1 MALNIKIKYF
11 FIILLSMYSLGCND
25 FSKEK
30 EKENK
35 SSEILLKVLGTI
47 QDGGIPHMGCSKEC
61 CSNYFLSEKSRIGV
75 SSLGVS
81 NLKHDTNYIIDAT
94 PNINFQLI
102 DLIGNADPSKKLNGI
117 FLTHAHMGH
126 YAGLLNFGRE
136 SLNSKNIPLYL
147 MPKFYNFI
155 LNNGPWNQ
163 LVKLNNI
170 KLNKIYNREK
180 VILHNNLSFTPIQV
194 PHRDEYSETV
204 GYIIESIHKKALYI
218 PDIDKWAKWEV
229 SIVEMIKSVDYAFLD
244 GTFFDKKEINNR
256 DISEIP
262 HPFIIE
268 SLKLFEGLDGSEKS
282 KVYFI
287 HLNHTNPVLN
297 SESSEYKKVISAGFN
312 IAKTGMEFFL

>member
-1 MALNIKIKYF
+1 
-11 FIILLSMYSLGCND
+11 LSVYSLGCND
-25 FSKEK
+25 FSQ

-35 SSEILLKVLGTI
+35 SSKILLKVLGTI

-61 CSNYFLSEKSRIGV
+61 CSNYFLSKKSRIGV

-81 NLKHDTNYIIDAT
+81 NLKYNTNYIIDAT

-163 LVKLNNI
+163 LVELNNI

-204 GYIIESIHKKALYI
+204 GYVIEGTNKKVLYI

-244 GTFFDKKEINNR
+244 GTFFDEKEINNR

-268 SLKLFEGLDGSEKS
+268 SLKLFEELDESEKS

-297 SESSEYKKVISAGFN
+297 SKSSEYKKVISAGFN

>member
-11 FIILLSMYSLGCND
+11 FIILLSIYSLGCND
-25 FSKEK
+25 FLQ

-61 CSNYFLSEKSRIGV
+61 CSNYFLSKKSRIGV

-81 NLKHDTNYIIDAT
+81 NLKHNTNYIIDAT

-163 LVKLNNI
+163 LVELNNI
-170 KLNKIYNREK
+170 KLNKIYNGEK

-204 GYIIESIHKKALYI
+204 GYVIEGIHKKALYI

-229 SIVEMIKSVDYAFLD
+229 SIVEMIKNVDYAFLD
-244 GTFFDKKEINNR
+244 GTFFDEKEINNR

-268 SLKLFEGLDGSEKS
+268 SLKLFKELEESEKS

>member
-11 FIILLSMYSLGCND
+11 FIILLSIYSLGCND
-25 FSKEK
+25 FSQ

-61 CSNYFLSEKSRIGV
+61 CSNYFLSKKSRIGV

-81 NLKHDTNYIIDAT
+81 NLKHNTNYIIDAT

-163 LVKLNNI
+163 LVELNNI

-204 GYIIESIHKKALYI
+204 GYVIEGVHKKVLYI

-244 GTFFDKKEINNR
+244 GTFFDEKEINNR

-268 SLKLFEGLDGSEKS
+268 SLKLFKELEESEKS

>member
-11 FIILLSMYSLGCND
+11 FIILLSIYSLGCND
-25 FSKEK
+25 FSQ

-61 CSNYFLSEKSRIGV
+61 CSNYFLSKKSRIGV

-81 NLKHDTNYIIDAT
+81 NLKHNTNYIIDAT

-163 LVKLNNI
+163 LVELNNI

-204 GYIIESIHKKALYI
+204 GYVIEGIHKKALYV

-244 GTFFDKKEINNR
+244 GTFFDEKEINNR

-268 SLKLFEGLDGSEKS
+268 SLKLFKELDESEKS

>member
-11 FIILLSMYSLGCND
+11 FIILLSVYSLGCND
-25 FSKEK
+25 FSQ

-61 CSNYFLSEKSRIGV
+61 CSNYFLSKKSRIGV

-81 NLKHDTNYIIDAT
+81 NLKYNTNYIIDAT

-163 LVKLNNI
+163 LVELNNI

-204 GYIIESIHKKALYI
+204 GYVIEGVHKKVLYI

-244 GTFFDKKEINNR
+244 GTFFDEKEINNR

-268 SLKLFEGLDGSEKS
+268 SLKLFKELEESEKS

>member
-11 FIILLSMYSLGCND
+11 FIILFSVYSLGCND
-25 FSKEK
+25 FSQ

-61 CSNYFLSEKSRIGV
+61 CSNYFLSKKSRIGV

-81 NLKHDTNYIIDAT
+81 NLKHNTNYIIDAT

-163 LVKLNNI
+163 LVELNNI
-170 KLNKIYNREK
+170 KLNKIYNGEK

-204 GYIIESIHKKALYI
+204 GYVIEGTHKKALYI

-229 SIVEMIKSVDYAFLD
+229 SVVEMIKNVDYAFLD
-244 GTFFDKKEINNR
+244 GTFFDEKEINNR

-268 SLKLFEGLDGSEKS
+268 SLKLFKELDESEKS

>member
-11 FIILLSMYSLGCND
+11 FIILLSVYSLGCND
-25 FSKEK
+25 FSQ

-61 CSNYFLSEKSRIGV
+61 CSNYFLSKKSRIGV

-81 NLKHDTNYIIDAT
+81 NLKHNTNYIIDAT

-163 LVKLNNI
+163 LVELNNI

-204 GYIIESIHKKALYI
+204 GYVIEGIHKKALYI

-244 GTFFDKKEINNR
+244 GTFFDEKEINNR

-268 SLKLFEGLDGSEKS
+268 SLKLFKELDESEKS

>member
-11 FIILLSMYSLGCND
+11 FIILLSIYSLGCND
-25 FSKEK
+25 FSQ

-61 CSNYFLSEKSRIGV
+61 CSNYFLSKKSRIGV

-81 NLKHDTNYIIDAT
+81 NLKHNTNYIIDAT

-136 SLNSKNIPLYL
+136 SLNSENIPLYL

-163 LVKLNNI
+163 LVELNNI

-229 SIVEMIKSVDYAFLD
+229 SIIEMIKSVDYAFLD

>member
-11 FIILLSMYSLGCND
+11 FILLLSVYSLGCND
-25 FSKEK
+25 FSQ

-61 CSNYFLSEKSRIGV
+61 CSNYFLSKKSRMGV

-81 NLKHDTNYIIDAT
+81 NLKYNTNYIIDAT

-163 LVKLNNI
+163 LVELNNI

-204 GYIIESIHKKALYI
+204 GYVIEGVHKKALYI

-229 SIVEMIKSVDYAFLD
+229 SIVKMIKSVDYAFLD
-244 GTFFDKKEINNR
+244 GTFFDEKEINNR

-268 SLKLFEGLDGSEKS
+268 SLKLFKELEESEKS

>member
-11 FIILLSMYSLGCND
+11 FIILFSVYSLGCND
-25 FSKEK
+25 FSQ

-61 CSNYFLSEKSRIGV
+61 CSNYFLSKKSRIGV

-81 NLKHDTNYIIDAT
+81 NLKYNTNYIIDAT

-163 LVKLNNI
+163 LVELNNI
-170 KLNKIYNREK
+170 KLNKIYNGEK

-204 GYIIESIHKKALYI
+204 GYVIEGTHKKALYI

-244 GTFFDKKEINNR
+244 GTFFDEKEINNR

-268 SLKLFEGLDGSEKS
+268 SLKLFKELEESEKS

>member
-11 FIILLSMYSLGCND
+11 FIILLSIYSLGCDD
-25 FSKEK
+25 FSQ

-61 CSNYFLSEKSRIGV
+61 CSNYFLSKKSRIGV

-81 NLKHDTNYIIDAT
+81 NLKYNTNYIIDAT

-163 LVKLNNI
+163 LVELNNI

-204 GYIIESIHKKALYI
+204 GYVIEGIHKKALYI

-244 GTFFDKKEINNR
+244 GTFFDEKEINNR

-268 SLKLFEGLDGSEKS
+268 SLKLFKELEESEKS

>member
-11 FIILLSMYSLGCND
+11 FIIILSVYSLGCND
-25 FSKEK
+25 FSQ

-61 CSNYFLSEKSRIGV
+61 CSNYFLSKKSRIGV

-81 NLKHDTNYIIDAT
+81 NLKHNTNYIIDAT

-163 LVKLNNI
+163 LVELNNI

-204 GYIIESIHKKALYI
+204 GYVIEGVHKKVLYI

-244 GTFFDKKEINNR
+244 GTFFDEKEINNR

-268 SLKLFEGLDGSEKS
+268 SLKLFKELDESEKS

>member
-11 FIILLSMYSLGCND
+11 FIILLSVYSLGCND
-25 FSKEK
+25 FSQ

-61 CSNYFLSEKSRIGV
+61 CSNYFLSKKSRIGV

-81 NLKHDTNYIIDAT
+81 NLKHNTNYIIDAT
-94 PNINFQLI
+94 PDINFQLI
-102 DLIGNADPSKKLNGI
+102 DLIGKADPSKKLNGI

-163 LVKLNNI
+163 LVELNNI

-204 GYIIESIHKKALYI
+204 GYVIEGTHKKALYI

-244 GTFFDKKEINNR
+244 GTFFDEKEINNR

-268 SLKLFEGLDGSEKS
+268 SLKLFKELDESEKS

>member
-11 FIILLSMYSLGCND
+11 FILLLSVYSLGCND
-25 FSKEK
+25 FSQ

-61 CSNYFLSEKSRIGV
+61 CSNYFLSKKSRIGV

-81 NLKHDTNYIIDAT
+81 NLKYNTNYIIDAT

-163 LVKLNNI
+163 LVELNNI

-204 GYIIESIHKKALYI
+204 GYVIEGIHKKALYI

-244 GTFFDKKEINNR
+244 GTFFDEKEINNR

-268 SLKLFEGLDGSEKS
+268 SLKLFKELDESEKS

>member
-11 FIILLSMYSLGCND
+11 FIILLSVYSLGCND
-25 FSKEK
+25 FSQ

-35 SSEILLKVLGTI
+35 SDEILLKVLGTI

-61 CSNYFLSEKSRIGV
+61 CSNYFLSKKSRIGV

-81 NLKHDTNYIIDAT
+81 NLKHNTNYIIDAT

-163 LVKLNNI
+163 LVELNNI

-204 GYIIESIHKKALYI
+204 GYVIEGIHKKALYI

-244 GTFFDKKEINNR
+244 GTFFDEKEINNR

-268 SLKLFEGLDGSEKS
+268 SLKLFEELDESEKS

>member
-11 FIILLSMYSLGCND
+11 FIILLSIYSLGCND
-25 FSKEK
+25 FSQ

-61 CSNYFLSEKSRIGV
+61 CSNYFLSKKSRIGV

-81 NLKHDTNYIIDAT
+81 NLKHNTNYIIDAT

-102 DLIGNADPSKKLNGI
+102 DLIGNADPSKKLIGI

-163 LVKLNNI
+163 LVELNNI
-170 KLNKIYNREK
+170 KLNKIYNGEK

-204 GYIIESIHKKALYI
+204 GYVIEGIHKKALYI

-229 SIVEMIKSVDYAFLD
+229 SIVEMIKNVDYAFLD
-244 GTFFDKKEINNR
+244 GTFFDEKEINNR
-256 DISEIP
+256 NISEIP

-268 SLKLFEGLDGSEKS
+268 SLKLFEGLDRSEKS

>member
-11 FIILLSMYSLGCND
+11 FIILLSIYSLGCND
-25 FSKEK
+25 FSQ

-61 CSNYFLSEKSRIGV
+61 CSNYFLSKKSRIGV

-81 NLKHDTNYIIDAT
+81 NLKHNTNYIIDAT

-163 LVKLNNI
+163 LVELNNI

-204 GYIIESIHKKALYI
+204 GYVIEGVHKKVLYI

-244 GTFFDKKEINNR
+244 GTFFDEKEINNR

-268 SLKLFEGLDGSEKS
+268 SLKLFKELDESEKS

>member
-11 FIILLSMYSLGCND
+11 FIILLSIYSLGCND
-25 FSKEK
+25 FSQ

-61 CSNYFLSEKSRIGV
+61 CSNYFLSKKSRIGV

-81 NLKHDTNYIIDAT
+81 NLKHNTNYIIDAT

-163 LVKLNNI
+163 LVELNNI

-204 GYIIESIHKKALYI
+204 GYVIEGINKKALYV

-244 GTFFDKKEINNR
+244 GTFFDEKEINNR

-268 SLKLFEGLDGSEKS
+268 SLKLFKELDESEKS

-297 SESSEYKKVISAGFN
+297 SKSSEYKKVISAGFN